1 MNDAEMLAETRA
13 LNHELEQLLARLPK
27 VQEVPPSTVAVGRL
41 RGALPAPVLFPVEVA
56 RRSPAE

>member
-13 LNHELEQLLARLPK
+13 LSAF
-27 VQEVPPSTVAVGRL
+27 
-41 RGALPAPVLFPVEVA
+41 PAPVLFPVEVA